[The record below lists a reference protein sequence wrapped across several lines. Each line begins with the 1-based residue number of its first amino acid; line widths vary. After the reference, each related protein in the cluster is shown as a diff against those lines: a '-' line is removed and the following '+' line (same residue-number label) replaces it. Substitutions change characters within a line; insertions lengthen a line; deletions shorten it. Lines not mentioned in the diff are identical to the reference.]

1 MEKMYYL
8 FPKIDEKKKDKNECL
23 ESIYICGG
31 SDYIDKPKS
40 KTGVY
45 SLGTMLSAVCD
56 KLISLPKELDFC
68 AILEKTLLTFRDS
81 TFSVDNDIVFK
92 DSLLSLLSLNRFHSE
107 RNAEQQIKLFHSY
120 INYIK
125 VCVEKPKFATLE
137 NLNLLCMKNKDTL
150 PKRALYGGPTS
161 KENQLFDDE
170 PQNIINNFDVEIKD
184 FDPPCTE
191 ARHKSLDL
199 FDKDKIIVTGKYL
212 KTPIYVYEIYDIV
225 DFILAPLQVIFEQ
238 KYKIQLC
245 QHCQKIF
252 IDKRKRKYCLQQNF
266 NGKNCNQHE
275 KLQCQLERVKESE
288 SRRMHN
294 SIRTMRSNKY
304 GVTSPEYQKFLSDS
318 KEWRDRIK
326 SGQETEGSYIEW
338 LKSFFQRKYK

>member
-8 FPKIDEKKKDKNECL
+8 FSQIDVEKNSKKDCL
-23 ESIYICGG
+23 EAIYICGG

-40 KTGVY
+40 KTVVY

-92 DSLLSLLSLNRFHSE
+92 DSLLSLLSLNRFPSE

-125 VCVEKPKFATLE
+125 ACVDNPKSATLKK
-137 NLNLLCMKNKDTL
+137 LNYYCMSQKDTL
-150 PKRALYGGPTS
+150 PKCALYGEPTS

-170 PQNIINNFDVEIKD
+170 PQNFDVEIKD

-191 ARHKSLDL
+191 ARHKSLGL

-212 KTPIYVYEIYDIV
+212 KTPIYIYEIYDIV

-252 IDKRKRKYCLQQNF
+252 IDKRKTKYCLQQNF
-266 NGKNCNQHE
+266 NGKNCYQHE
-275 KLQCQLERVKESE
+275 KLQRQLERVKKSE

-318 KEWRDRIK
+318 KEWRDKIK
-326 SGQETEGSYIEW
+326 SGQETEESYIEW

>member
-8 FPKIDEKKKDKNECL
+8 FSQIDVEKNSKKDCL
-23 ESIYICGG
+23 EAIYICGG

-92 DSLLSLLSLNRFHSE
+92 DSLLSLLSLNRFPSE

-125 VCVEKPKFATLE
+125 ACVDNPKSATLKK
-137 NLNLLCMKNKDTL
+137 LNYYCMSQKDTL
-150 PKRALYGGPTS
+150 PKCALYGEPTS

-170 PQNIINNFDVEIKD
+170 PQNFDVEIKD

-191 ARHKSLDL
+191 TRHKSLGL
-199 FDKDKIIVTGKYL
+199 FDKDKIIATGKYL

-225 DFILAPLQVIFEQ
+225 DFILAPLQFIFEQ
-238 KYKIQLC
+238 KYVMQRC
-245 QHCQKIF
+245 QHCKNIF
-252 IDKRKRKYCLQQNF
+252 ISKRKLKYCPP
-266 NGKNCNQHE
+266 QHGEKSCRDKE
-275 KLQCQLERVKESE
+275 KLSRQLKREQRKSPRLEK
-288 SRRMHN
+288 
-294 SIRTMRSNKY
+294 SIRTMYSSKY
-304 GVTSPEYQKFLSDS
+304 GIHSEEYLNFLNENQTW
-318 KEWRDRIK
+318 KDRVK
-326 SGQETEGSYIEW
+326 KGANTEEEYVKW
-338 LKSFFQRKYK
+338 LESHYSRKYK

>member
-8 FPKIDEKKKDKNECL
+8 FSQIDVEKNSKKDCL
-23 ESIYICGG
+23 EAIYICGG

-92 DSLLSLLSLNRFHSE
+92 DSLLSLLSLNRFPSE

-125 VCVEKPKFATLE
+125 ACVDNPKSATLKK
-137 NLNLLCMKNKDTL
+137 LNYYCMSQKDTL
-150 PKRALYGGPTS
+150 PKCALYGEPTS

-170 PQNIINNFDVEIKD
+170 PQNFDVEIKD

-191 ARHKSLDL
+191 ARHKSLGL

-212 KTPIYVYEIYDIV
+212 KTPIYIYEIYDIV

-252 IDKRKRKYCLQQNF
+252 IDKRKTKYCLQQNF
-266 NGKNCNQHE
+266 NGKNCYQHE
-275 KLQCQLERVKESE
+275 KLQRQLERVKKSE

-318 KEWRDRIK
+318 KEWRDKIK
-326 SGQETEGSYIEW
+326 SGQETEESYIEW